1 MSTLKVNTIE
11 SETPN
16 VTIADGLTVT
26 GVGTVT
32 TLNTTSI
39 VNNTP
44 LSNRNIII
52 NGGMEVAQ
60 RGISTSITGYGYHTV
75 DRFHTVANSSM
86 TYDVTMSQEDD
97 NPDGVGKCVKLLT
110 NAVKTPSGSENYI
123 LRYRGEQQ
131 DIARVGFGT
140 AQSKTLTVSF
150 SVKSN
155 KTGTFGFQF
164 YLKNF
169 NPSMTVAYT
178 ISSANTW
185 ERKSISIPAY
195 TTAYS
200 PNADNARGFDIDWN
214 LSSGPD
220 DIIDPFA
227 WQSASTAARGVTGQV
242 NMLDTVGNYFCLTNV
257 QVELGDVATPF
268 EYRSFAET
276 KRNCM
281 RYFEKIANGKDLGNS
296 YYYFGP
302 GYFEDDTN
310 LRGLIDYKEEKR
322 ATPTITFAAASRFN
336 AINTGSMPSGSSIS
350 TQYINTCNTGYTL
363 VAGNVSGRDGQGGL
377 LVANN
382 NDDAFVDVDAEL

>member
-1 MSTLKVNTIE
+1 MSTLKVNTIL
-11 SETPN
+11 SADTPTVN
-16 VTIADGLTVT
+16 VTDGLSVSGVSTATVF
-26 GVGTVT
+26 V
-32 TLNTTSI
+32 SDSA
-39 VNNTP
+39 

-52 NGGMEVAQ
+52 NGGMKVAQ

-86 TYDVTMSQEDD
+86 TYDVTMSQEED

-110 NAVKTPSGSENYI
+110 NATKTPSGSENYI
-123 LRYRGEQQ
+123 LRYKGEHQ

-185 ERKSISIPAY
+185 ERKSINIPAY

-200 PNADNARGFDIDWN
+200 PNADHNNGFDIDWN
-214 LSSGPD
+214 LASGPD
-220 DIIDPFA
+220 DIMAPFA
-227 WQSASTAARGVTGQV
+227 WQTASTAARVVTGQV
-242 NMLDTVGNYFCLTNV
+242 NMLDAVGIYFCLTNV

-268 EYRSFAET
+268 EQRLYTEELARCQRYFYRMQNGSSGSYWVGQTSAYGSNNNIT
-276 KRNCM
+276 VIHLPVCM
-281 RYFEKIANGKDLGNS
+281 RDNPSVATSALASDFQVWGNATV
-296 YYYFGP
+296 
-302 GYFEDDTN
+302 EN
-310 LRGLIDYKEEKR
+310 L
-322 ATPTITFAAASRFN
+322 SN
-336 AINTGSMPSGSSIS
+336 
-350 TQYINTCNTGYTL
+350 
-363 VAGNVSGRDGQGGL
+363 
-377 LVANN
+377 
-382 NDDAFVDVDAEL
+382 

>member
-11 SETPN
+11 SETPTVN
-16 VTIADGLTVT
+16 ITDGLNVT
-26 GVGTVT
+26 GVSTVAA
-32 TLNTTSI
+32 LNTTSI
-39 VNNTP
+39 VNDTP

-52 NGGMEVAQ
+52 NGGMKVAQ

-86 TYDVTMSQEDD
+86 TYDVTMSQEED

-110 NAVKTPSGSENYI
+110 NATKTPSGSENYI
-123 LRYRGEQQ
+123 LRYKGEHQ

-185 ERKSISIPAY
+185 ERKSINIPAY

-200 PNADNARGFDIDWN
+200 PNADHNNGFDIDWN
-214 LSSGPD
+214 LASGPD
-220 DIIDPFA
+220 DIMAPFA
-227 WQSASTAARGVTGQV
+227 WQTASTAARGVTGQV
-242 NMLDTVGNYFCLTNV
+242 NMLDAVGNYFCLTNV

-268 EYRSFAET
+268 EQRLYTEELARCQRYFYRMQNGSSSSYWVGQT
-276 KRNCM
+276 SSYGSNNNIMVIHLPVCM
-281 RYFEKIANGKDLGNS
+281 RDNPSVATSALASDFQVWGNATVENLS
-296 YYYFGP
+296 NLP
-302 GYFEDDTN
+302 T
-310 LRGLIDYKEEKR
+310 LRGMNGINPQAIPLD
-322 ATPTITFAAASRFN
+322 ITHRIGTGETRVLRMSNGSFIEFAA
-336 AINTGSMPSGSSIS
+336 
-350 TQYINTCNTGYTL
+350 
-363 VAGNVSGRDGQGGL
+363 
-377 LVANN
+377 
-382 NDDAFVDVDAEL
+382 EL